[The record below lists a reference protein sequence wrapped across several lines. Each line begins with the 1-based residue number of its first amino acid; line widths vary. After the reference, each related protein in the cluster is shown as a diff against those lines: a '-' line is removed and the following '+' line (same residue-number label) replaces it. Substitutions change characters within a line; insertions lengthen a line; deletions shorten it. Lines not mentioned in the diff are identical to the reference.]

1 MLLLLLQI
9 LLGTFVLA
17 NAVSETA
24 AQAQVSYSGEYGSA
38 VGTSFSYPI
47 VIPWHPI
54 TAFRVWEHPS
64 SFIAALQFQF
74 DGTWSK
80 TFGYEQGKDHEVTLF
95 RGEEITQI
103 SGKNSTYV
111 FQLIFSTNRGR
122 IFFFGQPAGES
133 FNAYPLEQ
141 GKVLALVSGH
151 HNEAG
156 ITGIR
161 MQWRHSRLPVLKAY
175 AQIPEAGNPSD

>member
-1 MLLLLLQI
+1 TCVPYRMLLLLLQI
-9 LLGTFVLA
+9 LLGTF
-17 NAVSETA
+17 
-24 AQAQVSYSGEYGSA
+24 
-38 VGTSFSYPI
+38 GTQWTGKGMGI
-47 VIPWHPI
+47 WGATQIL
-54 TAFRVWEHPS
+54 RVRGADSTLSSPPS
-64 SFIAALQFQF
+64 LQFQF

-151 HNEAG
+151 HNELNSIWANG
-156 ITGIR
+156 EP
-161 MQWRHSRLPVLKAY
+161 PVGLCY
-175 AQIPEAGNPSD
+175 